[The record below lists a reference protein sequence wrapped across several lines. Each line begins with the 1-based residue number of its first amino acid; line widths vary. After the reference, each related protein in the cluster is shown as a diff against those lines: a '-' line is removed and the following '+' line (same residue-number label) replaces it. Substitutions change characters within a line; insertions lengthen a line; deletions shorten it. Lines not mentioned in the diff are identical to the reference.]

1 MPKGDI
7 LGEFELFVLAAL
19 AQLGDDAYGVTIR
32 QEIERRAHRVT
43 SIGAVYATLARLA
56 DKGFVRFTISD
67 PLPVPGGRAR
77 KHAALTAAGTRALRD
92 SMQAFGRMI
101 DGLGL
106 DLRPDRGGR

>member
-1 MPKGDI
+1 MAKGDV

-32 QEIERRAHRVT
+32 GEIERRAGRST

-56 DKGFVRFTISD
+56 DKGFVEFSLSD
-67 PLPVPGGRAR
+67 PRPVPGGRAR
-77 KHAALTAAGTRALRD
+77 KYAMITGAGQHALRD
-92 SMQAFGRMI
+92 SMRAFAQMI

-106 DLRPDRGGR
+106 DVRPGKNAR